1 MGSICNWSKLQGMF
15 MHFEQKNI
23 AISNWSI
30 TFLNNPNFLKKTK
43 EKLIQSKTGP
53 QSPRKGKDFHLSVAH
68 GPLFTQ

>member
-1 MGSICNWSKLQGMF
+1 MF